1 MSLQSNHERVLNSLP
16 PWKSRQFSYKT
27 NGRTR
32 QMADLMIQRNKVW
45 YAQCN
50 YMGERLRDSLKTTDK
65 DQAVERL
72 AELFVL
78 VRKGDYNY
86 LGTKC
91 DKLLDK
97 YDPKTD
103 KVNKLGVLKN
113 HIRPEFGGK
122 TFWEC
127 NFKDW
132 AIKIAMERPK
142 TTAIYFIGVAKAIG
156 LPMPE

>member
-1 MSLQSNHERVLNSLP
+1 
-16 PWKSRQFSYKT
+16 
-27 NGRTR
+27 
-32 QMADLMIQRNKVW
+32 MADLIERHKNKVW
-45 YAQCN
+45 YANCTLE
-50 YMGERLRDSLKTTDK
+50 GIRLRDSLKTTDK

-127 NFKDW
+127 DFKEW
-132 AIKIAMERPK
+132 AIKVAMERPR
-142 TTAIYFIGVAKAIG
+142 TTAVYFISGAKGEGYPFLNGKTFHYSNKSDGMIRRYFQRNKFWT
-156 LPMPE
+156 

>member
-1 MSLQSNHERVLNSLP
+1 
-16 PWKSRQFSYKT
+16 
-27 NGRTR
+27 
-32 QMADLMIQRNKVW
+32 MADLMIQRNKVW
-45 YAQCN
+45 YAQCT

-78 VRKGDYNY
+78 VRKGDYDY

-103 KVNKLGVLKN
+103 RVNKLAVLKN
-113 HIRPEFGGK
+113 HIRPEFEGK
-122 TFWEC
+122 TFGEC
-127 NFKDW
+127 DFKEW
-132 AIKIAMERPK
+132 AIKVAMERPR
-142 TTAIYFIGVAKAIG
+142 TTAVYFISVAKGAG
-156 LPMPE
+156 LPIP

>member
-1 MSLQSNHERVLNSLP
+1 
-16 PWKSRQFSYKT
+16 
-27 NGRTR
+27 
-32 QMADLMIQRNKVW
+32 MADLIVRRKSVW
-45 YAQCN
+45 YANCTLD
-50 YMGERLRDSLKTTDK
+50 GIRLRDSLKTTDK

-72 AELFVL
+72 AELFAL
-78 VRKGDYNY
+78 VRKGVYDY

-103 KVNKLGVLKN
+103 RVNKLAVLKN

-127 NFKDW
+127 DFKEW
-132 AIKIAMERPK
+132 AIKVAMERPR
-142 TTAIYFIGVAKAIG
+142 TTAVYFISGAKGEGYPFLNGKTFHYSNKSDGMIRRYFQRNKFWT
-156 LPMPE
+156 

>member
-1 MSLQSNHERVLNSLP
+1 
-16 PWKSRQFSYKT
+16 
-27 NGRTR
+27 
-32 QMADLMIQRNKVW
+32 MADLIVQRNKVW
-45 YAQCN
+45 YAQCT

-103 KVNKLGVLKN
+103 RVNKLGVLKTTSVLN
-113 HIRPEFGGK
+113 FGVKRFGNVISK
-122 TFWEC
+122 NGQLRLQW
-127 NFKDW
+127 NV
-132 AIKIAMERPK
+132 PK
-142 TTAIYFIGVAKAIG
+142 QPLFILLA
-156 LPMPE
+156 